1 MKRGV
6 DWMSNKR
13 NEFSNHYNCI
23 VVFDKNKEKLLFC
36 KRAKNPYK
44 GLLNFVGGKVEPEEN
59 SEHAAYRELFEE
71 TGISKR
77 DIKLHRLMDMTYYQ
91 KQFVLEMYVGILEYD
106 VPLTEEVNSLE
117 WINITDNFAHIVE
130 VAKMFDLC
138 QEEDEQIL
146 DKGIFVGVDGCKGGW
161 ITAIISNGELSLK
174 KYSDFS
180 KMVFDTA
187 QFDGML
193 VDMVIGLPSN
203 IEQYE
208 IRPDGIA
215 RKIVKPRTS
224 TVFAVPTRQAVYE
237 FTKDK
242 QKDANLSAIGK
253 GLLEQTIAIIP
264 KMREIDEFLLSNEEY
279 MNVIRES
286 RPEVCFARLNGEVL
300 MTNKS
305 EKEGIT
311 DRVQVLSMYLQ
322 NLSEEYVRT
331 SAKKLG
337 CKLDDILD
345 AVCLAVT
352 ANLDAQGRTEIIP
365 ENPSTDDKGLKMQMV
380 IPKR

>member
-1 MKRGV
+1 MFVVRIG
-6 DWMSNKR
+6 WTSNRREVNKMGFR
-13 NEFSNHYNCI
+13 HCNCI

-59 SEHAAYRELFEE
+59 SENAAYRELFEE
-71 TGISKR
+71 TGISRR

-91 KQFVLEMYVGILEYD
+91 QQFVLEMYVGILEYD
-106 VPLTEEVNSLE
+106 VLLTEEVNSLE
-117 WINITDNFAHIVE
+117 WINITDNFADSNRYAGDKNIAHIVE
-130 VAKMFDLC
+130 VA
-138 QEEDEQIL
+138 
-146 DKGIFVGVDGCKGGW
+146 
-161 ITAIISNGELSLK
+161 
-174 KYSDFS
+174 
-180 KMVFDTA
+180 
-187 QFDGML
+187 
-193 VDMVIGLPSN
+193 
-203 IEQYE
+203 
-208 IRPDGIA
+208 
-215 RKIVKPRTS
+215 KPRTS

-253 GLLEQTIAIIP
+253 GLSEQTIAIIP
-264 KMREIDEFLLSNEEY
+264 KMREVDEFLLSNEEY

-286 RPEVCFARLNGEVL
+286 HPEVCFARLNGEVL

-311 DRVQVLSMYLQ
+311 DRVQVLSRYLQ

-380 IPKR
+380 IPKG